1 MLDFPFGSEQR
12 GAQEKIASRSE
23 KKLKTELKVVAAS
36 GGCSS
41 SIKGMLDVV
50 YKSRAKTYQEKRF
63 DTCGTHIRKH
73 NQKSVGRRSGKENA
87 VASKTC

>member
-1 MLDFPFGSEQR
+1 MEVSSAVPKK
-12 GAQEKIASRSE
+12 KIASRNE
-23 KKLKTELKVVAAS
+23 KNKLKTELKVVAAS
-36 GGCSS
+36 GGRSS